1 MPRCAVGR
9 GCHGGDEQD
18 RGVVGTNPAAGQ
30 QRGSVAG
37 DGGGEVLFQVVDL
50 VDFQLCAATDEQQGA
65 QPGECFAQ
73 LRVGRHEH
81 GFELV
86 IVWVRALMA
95 DSLASLNIRSIALA
109 DGVSGVA
116 RKRVVRS
123 RWSVCR
129 ATGRSVVRCR

>member
-1 MPRCAVGR
+1 MPRCTVGR

-65 QPGECFAQ
+65 HPGECFAQ
-73 LRVGRHEH
+73 LRVGRHEQ

-86 IVWVRALMA
+86 DRLGPGLDGRCLGQFEHPQHRA
-95 DSLASLNIRSIALA
+95 R
-109 DGVSGVA
+109 
-116 RKRVVRS
+116 
-123 RWSVCR
+123 
-129 ATGRSVVRCR
+129 